1 MTNQTS
7 KTSRTTHSAHTNP
20 LESVRVLW
28 SAADE
33 AFFRITAELFS
44 PSYAMGAGVLL
55 ASYDPEPVAPDP
67 RPAPGV
73 PAPRRAPVAPVAS
86 R

>member
-1 MTNQTS
+1 M
-7 KTSRTTHSAHTNP
+7 TTHTTHTNP

-33 AFFRITAELFS
+33 QFFRITAELFS

-67 RPAPGV
+67 RPAPV
-73 PAPRRAPVAPVAS
+73 PAPPSPARPAARPAPAATTAQQ
-86 R
+86 

>member
-1 MTNQTS
+1 MINQTNQTS
-7 KTSRTTHSAHTNP
+7 QTSHSTHTNP

-44 PSYAMGAGVLL
+44 PAYAMGAGVLL
-55 ASYDPEPVAPDP
+55 ASYDPEPAAPDP
-67 RPAPGV
+67 RPTPRV

>member
-1 MTNQTS
+1 M
-7 KTSRTTHSAHTNP
+7 TTHTTHTNP

-33 AFFRITAELFS
+33 QFFRITAELFS

-67 RPAPGV
+67 RPASATPATSRV
-73 PAPRRAPVAPVAS
+73 SAARPAPSVSRR
-86 R
+86 